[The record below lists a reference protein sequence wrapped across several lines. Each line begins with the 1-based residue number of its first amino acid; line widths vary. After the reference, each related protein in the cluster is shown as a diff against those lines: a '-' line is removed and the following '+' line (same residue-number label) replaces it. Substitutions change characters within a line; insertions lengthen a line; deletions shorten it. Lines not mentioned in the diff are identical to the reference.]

1 MGGDPSCGDGLTLMK
16 APVKVVV
23 PPALV
28 DAIGEIDGVTVE
40 GWDATG
46 EAPQHV
52 DLWVPAYV
60 MRADVIDR
68 ASEIEGLGVLQLQS
82 AGFDGVPERL
92 PAGVTLCNAS
102 GVHDDATAEHAIGL
116 ILASLRGLPEAIRQ
130 QDEGRWVP
138 MPGRQSLAD
147 ARVLILGYGSIGR
160 ALAERLGPMKARV
173 TGVAS
178 RPRPDDLLG
187 EVFGFGDLPALLPS
201 QDVVVLLVPHTSRT
215 EQMVDDAFL
224 AKLPDGA
231 LVVNVARGKV
241 VDTDAVLRA
250 AGRLRFA
257 LDVTD
262 PEPLPEGHP
271 LWSAPDV
278 LVTPHIAGGTTAMLP
293 RIASLIREQAE
304 RLVRGESPLHV
315 VHRS

>member
-1 MGGDPSCGDGLTLMK
+1 MQ

-23 PPALV
+23 PHALV
-28 DAIGEIDGVTVE
+28 AAVGEIDGATVE
-40 GWDATG
+40 GWDADG
-46 EAPQHV
+46 DAPQQV

-60 MRADVIDR
+60 MKADVIDR
-68 ASEIEGLGVLQLQS
+68 AREIEGLGVVQLQS
-82 AGFDGVPERL
+82 AGFEGVPDRL

-102 GVHDDATAEHAIGL
+102 GVHDDATAEHAVGL
-116 ILASLRGLPEAIRQ
+116 ILASLRGLPEAVRH

-138 MPGRQSLAD
+138 TPGRQSLAD
-147 ARVLILGYGSIGR
+147 SRVLILGYGSIGR
-160 ALAERLGPMKARV
+160 ALAERLLPMKVHV

-178 RPRPDDLLG
+178 RPRADDLLG
-187 EVFGFGDLPALLPS
+187 DVYGFGDLPALLPS
-201 QDVVVLLVPHTSRT
+201 QDVVVLLVPHTART
-215 EQMVDDAFL
+215 EQMIDDAFL
-224 AKLPDGA
+224 AKLADGA

-262 PEPLPEGHP
+262 PEPLPGGHP

-278 LVTPHIAGGTTAMLP
+278 LITPHIAGGTTAMVP

-304 RLVRGESPLHV
+304 RLVRGEGPLHV
-315 VHRS
+315 VHQS